1 MPFFLVAGLLF
12 VLTNP
17 SLALARWLLYGYVVS
32 RLLHFVA
39 YFQHPDS
46 RHSRNVLDRGVADR
60 HFHDLLDVVR
70 RVGLVTAR

>member
-39 YFQHPDS
+39 YFTAQIYDI
-46 RHSRNVLDRGVADR
+46 RAT
-60 HFHDLLDVVR
+60 FWT
-70 RVGLVTAR
+70 VGSLIVIFMTFWTLFAALGL